1 MRILVLGGTAFVG
14 RHFVEAALARG
25 HEPVLFT
32 RGQTSPGLF
41 PQVEHVQ
48 GDREQ
53 DLGRLAGRSF
63 DAVVDTSGYLPRLV
77 AASARALAGAAHQYV
92 FVSTI
97 SVYEEAGRVSEDSPT
112 RRPADPAS
120 EDVGSEYGGLKTLC
134 EEAVRREFPGSVLVL
149 RPGLIV
155 GPHDYTGRF
164 SYWPRRLARGGE
176 VLAPGRPEA
185 RVWFVDVRDLAAF
198 TLALVERGEAGTYN
212 VDGPAEPLT
221 MRGLFETCR
230 DVAGSDARLTWV
242 PGEFLTEQGVAPY
255 TELPLWL
262 PDPGHPEV
270 EIGRAV
276 AAGLALR
283 PVRDTIAAVLADDG
297 AASAPVYGW
306 ERPPAGLD
314 PARERELLAA
324 WYAAR

>member
-14 RHFVEAALARG
+14 RHLVEAALARG

-32 RGQTSPGLF
+32 RGQTGPDVF
-41 PQVEHVQ
+41 PEVEHVQ

-53 DLGRLAGRSF
+53 GLDRLAGRRF
-63 DAVVDTSGYLPRLV
+63 DTVVDTSGYLPRVV
-77 AASARALAGAAHQYV
+77 AASVRALAGHAEQYA

-97 SVYEEAGRVSEDSPT
+97 SVYEEAARVSEDSPT

-120 EDVGSEYGGLKTLC
+120 EDVGAEYGGLKTLC
-134 EEAVRREFPGSVLVL
+134 EEAVRREFPGKVLIL

-164 SYWPRRLARGGE
+164 SYWPRRIARGGE

-185 RVWFVDVRDLAAF
+185 RVWFVDVRDLAAL
-198 TLALVERGEAGTYN
+198 TLALVERGESGVYN

-221 MRGLFETCR
+221 MRGLLETCR
-230 DVAGSDARLTWV
+230 DVARSDAHFTWV
-242 PGEFLTEQGVAPY
+242 PDVFLTEHGVAPY

-270 EIGRAV
+270 AIGPAL
-276 AAGLALR
+276 AAGLELR
-283 PVRDTIAAVLADDG
+283 PVRDTIAAVLAADDAG
-297 AASAPVYGW
+297 SAPAYGW
-306 ERPPAGLD
+306 ERPRPGLD

-324 WYAAR
+324 WRASC